1 MAIPHAAPGQA
12 IDIRPLGPAI
22 AGARTAALFK
32 TDQIEVMRLVL
43 PAGKSVPSHKVAGEI
58 TIQCLEGKIEISAGG
73 RSQVLCAGELLYLSG
88 GVPHSLLAVKDASA
102 LVTIVLVG

>member
-32 TDQIEVMRLVL
+32 TDQIEVMRLML
-43 PAGKSVPSHKVAGEI
+43 PVGKSVPSHKVAGEI
-58 TIQCLEGKIEISAGG
+58 TIQCLEGKVEITAGG
-73 RSQVLCAGELLYLSG
+73 GSQVLCAGELLYLSG
-88 GVPHSLLAVKDASA
+88 GVPHGLLAIEDASA
-102 LVTIVLVG
+102 LVTIVLAR